1 MSLNEN
7 SIADSQKPE
16 QTDSDKARVLIA
28 DRDLLLCELMKYNLE
43 VEGYVVDML
52 NSYSFDDIDNTSG
65 YALIII
71 DAAMLGD
78 DSVMVASYMRQNG
91 NTSDTPL
98 VFTAASVSQDDMVD
112 MLEAGVD
119 AFLKKPF
126 SMRELMARLNA
137 IMRRYKKT
145 PVHAAPKRVCHD
157 DLCVNLVNRE
167 ATIDDHPLD
176 LTMNECQ
183 LLGFLM
189 LNRNKLYSAREIIA
203 VLWPQNNFGDKAKA
217 KEKLTAMIESIRE
230 RIGTYAFNLVADDCF
245 SYTYVE

>member
-1 MSLNEN
+1 MSPNDN
-7 SIADSQKPE
+7 SITDSQNPE
-16 QTDSDKARVLIA
+16 QNGSEKARVLIA

-52 NSYSFDDIDNTSG
+52 NSYGFDDIESTSG

-91 NTSDTPL
+91 NTSNTPL
-98 VFTAASVSQDDMVD
+98 VFTAASVSQDDMID

-137 IMRRYKKT
+137 VMRRYKKA
-145 PVHAAPKRVCHD
+145 PAPSAPKRVCHD
-157 DLCVNLVNRE
+157 DLCVNLINRE
-167 ATIDDHPLD
+167 ATIDDEPLD

-189 LNRNKLYSAREIIA
+189 LNRNKLYSACEIVG
-203 VLWPQNNFGDKAKA
+203 VLWPQSNFGDNA